1 MTVTEAG
8 VGGLV
13 RVTVVSGEKRR
24 DLALPSA
31 VAVAE
36 MLPEIARSI
45 GALDA
50 SKAHLGFR
58 LVAANGSD
66 LAPTAGLSYQNIHDG
81 AVLTLT
87 VGSEPSPRVY
97 DDVVEAMADVVEG
110 STTPWKPESA
120 RRTALV
126 AAGGLLTVG
135 AIALGL
141 ERVSVLSGALSAVIA
156 LVLLAA
162 ATVLSRLEDE
172 HEIALMLVW
181 TAAAYAA
188 VGAFTGIDG
197 VETLGAP
204 LCAAGA
210 AAAGAA
216 ALGAAGVSHQRLM
229 LLPAV
234 VIGALVAAASGIVTG
249 TDLDPAAVYL
259 VAAML
264 VVVAAGLQPALARA
278 AAGASAPP
286 PEDPSAVPDDPD
298 EIAISD
304 VREGAR
310 IGHDVLLAATVTS
323 GLVLALT
330 APLAVTLGLTGAVAI
345 ALAGAVLLIRTRLF
359 RSGTEVAVG
368 LISGSAAL
376 LSTAVS
382 VVVLQPGWRPGLIIV
397 LIIAAAGTLV
407 GALVPSTASVSR
419 GRTAEVVEVI
429 SLVALAPLTIIAI
442 GVLSAVR
449 S

>member
-45 GALDA
+45 GALDV
-50 SKAHLGFR
+50 SKSHLGFR
-58 LVAANGSD
+58 LVAADGTD
-66 LAPTAGLSYQNIHDG
+66 LAPTAGLAYQNVHDG
-81 AVLTLT
+81 ALLTLT
-87 VGSEPSPRVY
+87 LGSEPTPRVY

-110 STTPWKPESA
+110 STTPWSPESA

-126 AAGGLLTVG
+126 AAAGLLTVG
-135 AIALGL
+135 AVALGL
-141 ERVSVLSGALSAVIA
+141 ERVSVLSGALSGVIA
-156 LVLLAA
+156 LVLLSAA
-162 ATVLSRLEDE
+162 VVLSRLESE

-181 TAAAYAA
+181 SAAVYAA
-188 VGAFTGIDG
+188 VGAFTGVDG

-210 AAAGAA
+210 AAAATAAFGAV
-216 ALGAAGVSHQRLM
+216 GVTHHRLM
-229 LLPAV
+229 LLPAI
-234 VIGALVAAASGIVTG
+234 VIGGVAAAASGIVTG
-249 TDLDPAAVYL
+249 TDLDAASVYL
-259 VAAML
+259 VTAVL
-264 VVVAAGLQPALARA
+264 VVVAAGLQPALALA
-278 AAGASAPP
+278 SAGASAPQ

-298 EIAISD
+298 EVAIHD

-310 IGHDVLLAATVTS
+310 IGHEVLLAATVTS
-323 GLVLALT
+323 GLVLTLT
-330 APLAVTLGLTGAVAI
+330 APLAVSLGLTGALAV

-368 LISGSAAL
+368 LASGSAAL
-376 LSTAVS
+376 ASTAVS
-382 VVVLQPGWRPGLIIV
+382 VVVLQPDWRPGLIIA
-397 LIIAAAGTLV
+397 LIVAAAGTLI
-407 GALVPSTASVSR
+407 GALVPSNASVSR
-419 GRTAEVVEVI
+419 GRTAEVVEIV
-429 SLVALAPLTIIAI
+429 SLVALAPLTVIAI